1 MRIQERAAGEGCLGF
16 SSVYGAENAFV
27 LKCLQ
32 VICLLL
38 CVLANI
44 LLTLPVKSAKH
55 YRLIEVCNS
64 GILPSLLSA
73 LWRCLR
79 HSPRA
84 TKERKSRCQKISS
97 LPN

>member
-1 MRIQERAAGEGCLGF
+1 MQKQLIRMPEQLMRIQERAAGEGCLGF

-32 VICLLL
+32 VICLLR

-55 YRLIEVCNS
+55 YKLIKV
-64 GILPSLLSA
+64 
-73 LWRCLR
+73 
-79 HSPRA
+79 
-84 TKERKSRCQKISS
+84 
-97 LPN
+97 